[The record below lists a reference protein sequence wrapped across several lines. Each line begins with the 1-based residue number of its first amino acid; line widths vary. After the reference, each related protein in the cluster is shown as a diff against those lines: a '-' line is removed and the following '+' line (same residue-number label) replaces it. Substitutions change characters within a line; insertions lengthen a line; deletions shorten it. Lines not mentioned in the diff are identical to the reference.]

1 MRKKT
6 SGVGSHCGGSLF
18 AGYLLRHHELRPPQT
33 MKTAREPSCPNTSV
47 GHPAS
52 SRARLLDSRQK
63 RAGMTANSA
72 RRGGCLLLLCYSS
85 TLLCYSSAL
94 LSHSSTLLCPSSA
107 SLRFSLTLL
116 YSSSTLLCYSS
127 ALLSHSSTLLC
138 PSSASLRFSLTLL
151 YSSSTL
157 LYSSSMLLY
166 DCYQLLYGCYALRD
180 ECYRLRRDCYAF
192 PDDSSKSRKVSS
204 LSFRSHATRSAHS
217 ERNRSLSCS
226 TSFRRTGEGW
236 GEDLPY
242 AATCAAP
249 YRAVLNTSSN

>member
-1 MRKKT
+1 
-6 SGVGSHCGGSLF
+6 
-18 AGYLLRHHELRPPQT
+18 

-72 RRGGCLLLLCYSS
+72 RRGGCLLLLCCSS
-85 TLLCYSSAL
+85 TLLCCSSTL
-94 LSHSSTLLCPSSA
+94 LSHSSVLLFSSSA
-107 SLRFSLTLL
+107 SLHFSLTLL
-116 YSSSTLLCYSS
+116 Y
-127 ALLSHSSTLLC
+127 
-138 PSSASLRFSLTLL
+138 F
-151 YSSSTL
+151 SSTL

-180 ECYRLRRDCYAF
+180 ECYRLRKDCYAF

-204 LSFRSHATRSAHS
+204 LSFRSRATRSAHS
-217 ERNRSLSCS
+217 ERNRSLPCS

-236 GEDLPY
+236 GGGLPY

-249 YRAVLNTSSN
+249 NFDVLRTSSN